1 VNTTLIAMG
10 IACLVVAGLV
20 INLGVLSLLSGAFHF
35 LFGRPKLDILKSE
48 KGENGFAF
56 GFRWNNARE
65 PAKFDRVKLRLF
77 NPFGSPSQ
85 VDVTAEFAA
94 KDSDFGADVDF
105 GPGFKEILNAEGLDN
120 STLEIEIMSQKD
132 GVTHFFKMQNRK
144 FLETY
149 RAATQ
154 TAAQFNEKYGY
165 VKTKP
170 VYTTVTKTFI
180 ADAIPESDKP
190 KALRIASNPM
200 FAGEFAAAAGAG
212 AGAAVENFA
221 VAKVWIEDGC
231 IVCNACEGIFPEV
244 FEVTDD
250 TCLIRPDAPLDD
262 GLKILEAAEAC
273 PTEVIKF
280 DKAN

>member
-1 VNTTLIAMG
+1 MNTTLIAMG
-10 IACLVVAGLV
+10 IACLVVVGLIV
-20 INLGVLSLLSGAFHF
+20 NLGVLSLLSGAFHF

-48 KGENGFAF
+48 NGENGFAF

-65 PAKFDRVKLRLF
+65 PAKFDRIKLRLF

-105 GPGFKEILNAEGLDN
+105 GPGFKQILDAEGLDN
-120 STLEIEIMSQKD
+120 STMEVEVMSQKD
-132 GVTHFFKMQNRK
+132 GVTHFFKMQTRK

-154 TAAQFNEKYGY
+154 TAEQFNEKHGY

-170 VYTTVTKTFI
+170 FYHQNGRTFI
-180 ADAIPESDKP
+180 ADAIPETDKP

-200 FAGEFAAAAGAG
+200 FAAEFAGAG
-212 AGAAVENFA
+212 GGEAAAVENFA

-244 FEVTDD
+244 FDVTDD
-250 TCLIRPDAPLDD
+250 NCVIRPDAPLND

>member
-10 IACLVVAGLV
+10 IACLVVVGLIV
-20 INLGVLSLLSGAFHF
+20 NLGVLSLLSGAFHF
-35 LFGRPKLDILKSE
+35 LFGQPKFDILKSE
-48 KGENGFAF
+48 GGDTSFAF

-65 PAKFDRVKLRLF
+65 PAKFDKIRLRLF

-85 VDVTAEFAA
+85 VDVVSEFGA
-94 KDSDFGADVDF
+94 KDSDFGADVNF
-105 GPGFKEILNAEGLDN
+105 GPGFKDILSASGLDN
-120 STLEIEIMSQKD
+120 STMEIEVVSQKS
-132 GVTHFFKMQNRK
+132 GITHYFKMKTRK

-149 RAATQ
+149 RAAEQ
-154 TAAQFNEKYGY
+154 TATEFNDKHGY

-170 VYTTVTKTFI
+170 VYQSVTQSFI

-200 FAGEFAAAAGAG
+200 FAAEFAAGAG
-212 AGAAVENFA
+212 AGEAAVENFS

-244 FEVTDD
+244 FDVTEDN
-250 TCLIRPDAPLDD
+250 CVIRPDAPLID